1 MMPALLAGIIW
12 LYLSFFFRLDRLYG
26 DSAFYLFNVINDL
39 KFSIAHRRPAG
50 YLVEFIPLFL
60 AKRGSDMKTIIEW
73 FSINESIVLVSVAL
87 VAYWIIRDVKIF
99 IAVLIPFFLG
109 DRYNYFNPVSE
120 LLLASPILILW
131 IGMLDK
137 FGSKNFVNILFVP
150 FIVFFVYS
158 HPLFNLLFP
167 ISYGILVLQRRL
179 HIKWIILHMSFFAI
193 TAFYHFAH
201 INNYDK
207 QQIDVESSRGVF
219 ETLQYYFSLSEL
231 GRYLVYCIPL
241 FVLISFSIYTFY
253 KTDKKLLALYC
264 SLISIGYFLIVFYK
278 FQSLFPETLEPFE
291 RYLFP
296 LSVFAGLL
304 FYYAG
309 ESKRINW
316 SIAITLIIVFQTL
329 QIVSYGKNV
338 QTRNKQLINV
348 IEYSQQNNLC
358 KVVVDYF
365 NFNPYRLGHDWI
377 MTSESMLLSKV
388 VGNKRTVQV
397 SVLQSFDKDLFN
409 RFENNQYV
417 YFPWYSYNQ
426 NELNQDYFHFYEQ
439 GLYLLNT
446 KANLDSIKLDSVSKK
461 IEVSVPDASF
471 KANRSTKLF
480 VNLINQSTT
489 TIPSLFNDS
498 NDIVIG
504 YSWLDSRNKVIERG
518 SVKLLADL
526 RPGNLKQLVS
536 ISCPNKKGE
545 YKLSFAFLYG
555 ERRSILK
562 SYPETF
568 DLK

>member
-1 MMPALLAGIIW
+1 
-12 LYLSFFFRLDRLYG
+12 
-26 DSAFYLFNVINDL
+26 
-39 KFSIAHRRPAG
+39 
-50 YLVEFIPLFL
+50 VEFIPLFL

-73 FSINESIVLVSVAL
+73 FSFNESIVLLSVAL

-99 IAVLIPFFLG
+99 IAILIPFFLG

-131 IGMLDK
+131 IGILDK
-137 FGSKNFVNILFVP
+137 YGSKIFVNLLFIP
-150 FIVFFVYS
+150 FIVFIIYS

-179 HIKWIILHMSFFAI
+179 QIKWIVLHMSVFAL
-193 TAFYHFAH
+193 TAFYHFTH
-201 INNYDK
+201 INSYDK
-207 QQIDVESSRGVF
+207 QQINVENSRGVF
-219 ETLQYYFSLSEL
+219 DTIQYYFSLSEF
-231 GRYLVYCIPL
+231 GSFLVYCMPL
-241 FVLISFSIYTFY
+241 IVLVFFTIYTFY
-253 KTDKKLLALYC
+253 KTDKKLLAVYGF
-264 SLISIGYFLIVFYK
+264 LISAGYFFMVLFK
-278 FQSLFPETLEPFE
+278 FQSLFPETMEPFE

-296 LSVFAGLL
+296 LSIFASLL
-304 FYYAG
+304 FYFGG
-309 ESKRINW
+309 EGKSFKW
-316 SIAITLIIVFQTL
+316 SIVITLVIVFQTF

-348 IEYSQQNNLC
+348 IEYAQQNNLG

-377 MTSESMLLSKV
+377 MTTESMLLSKI

-397 SVLQSFDKDLFN
+397 SVLQSFDKELFN
-409 RFENNQYV
+409 RFESNQYV
-417 YFPWYSYNQ
+417 YFPWFCYNQ
-426 NELNQDYFHFYEQ
+426 NELNQDYFHFYDQ
-439 GLYLLNT
+439 GLSLLNT
-446 KANLDSIKLDSVSKK
+446 KANLDLIKLDSVSKK
-461 IEVSVPDASF
+461 IVVSVPEASF
-471 KANRSTKLF
+471 KSNRSTKLF

-555 ERRSILK
+555 IRRSILK